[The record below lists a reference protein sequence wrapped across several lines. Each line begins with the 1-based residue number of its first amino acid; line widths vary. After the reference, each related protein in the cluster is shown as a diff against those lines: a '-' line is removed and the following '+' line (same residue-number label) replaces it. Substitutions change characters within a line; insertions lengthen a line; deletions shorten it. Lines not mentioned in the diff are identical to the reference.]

1 MAKVYIDPGHNYSG
15 ADTGAVG
22 FGLKEQDVT
31 VQVAQ
36 KLKSMLV
43 ERGFDVRMSRK
54 NITDS
59 IGSSVSESLAARANA
74 ANAWGADAFVSLHCN
89 AANSKAYGCETYC
102 MSDTGDAGRLARL
115 VQRYLPE
122 ETGRYD
128 RGVKTANFAVL
139 TRTKMPAILVEMAFI
154 DNYDDNKFLAS
165 DDGKRRIAAAICR
178 GLCAYFGIDYNTG
191 SKEDLMSKEYDELK
205 AKNESQDK
213 IIDEIG
219 VDIQDNRR
227 EIDKIKDELKR
238 YDYIDENMPAWAVP
252 AITKLVAK
260 GYLKGDEE
268 GRLNLTEDQL
278 RLYTVNDRAGVYG
291 E

>member
-36 KLKSMLV
+36 KLKSMLK
-43 ERGFDVRMSRK
+43 ERGFEIKMSRE
-54 NITDS
+54 NITDNIES
-59 IGSSVSESLAARANA
+59 GLSASLAARANA
-74 ANAWGADAFVSLHCN
+74 ANAWGADVFVSIHCN

-102 MSDTGDAGRLARL
+102 LTDTGSAGRLARL
-115 VQRYLPE
+115 VQEHLPE

-139 TRTKMPAILVEMAFI
+139 RRTNMPAILVETAFI
-154 DNYDDNKFLAS
+154 DNYDDNQFLAS
-165 DDGKRRIAAAICR
+165 DAGKKKLATGICK
-178 GLCAYFGIDYNTG
+178 GLCDYFGIDYNTG
-191 SKEDLMSKEYDELK
+191 SEEELMSKEYDELK

-219 VDIQDNRR
+219 VDIQNNKRD
-227 EIDKIKDELKR
+227 IDKIKDELKR
-238 YDYIDENMPAWAVP
+238 YDYVDENMPSWAVP
-252 AITKLVAK
+252 TITKLVAK